1 MSSTPS
7 TVPAAQ
13 SVFNKYFFL
22 SESVNDNY
30 KKLTKKEIKFHP
42 PYLLFFSPFVNGKKP
57 VQWHV
62 ITTDLESSSG
72 MSLTLES
79 ELLKVRSDSVLR
91 QIRNFLLRNRILE
104 YEVYPSVMEA
114 SMWTNLLL
122 KWPGVMNFLKWRLNE
137 IIINFTKL

>member
-1 MSSTPS
+1 ML
-7 TVPAAQ
+7 Q
-13 SVFNKYFFL
+13 M
-22 SESVNDNY
+22 
-30 KKLTKKEIKFHP
+30 KKSKL
-42 PYLLFFSPFVNGKKP
+42 VNGKKP
-57 VQWHV
+57 VQCHV

-114 SMWTNLLL
+114 SM
-122 KWPGVMNFLKWRLNE
+122 
-137 IIINFTKL
+137 